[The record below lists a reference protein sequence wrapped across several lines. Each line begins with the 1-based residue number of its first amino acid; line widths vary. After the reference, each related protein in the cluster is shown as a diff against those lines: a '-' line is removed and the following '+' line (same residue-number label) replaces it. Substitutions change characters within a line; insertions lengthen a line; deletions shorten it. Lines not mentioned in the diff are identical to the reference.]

1 MSTTNI
7 LAEIIVVGTF
17 SFLWTGPIFINF
29 WENVCLKNLMS
40 LNFKSTV
47 VFLAIIYF
55 LGTISNFIADKLFF
69 LIDKY
74 IVKKHGGKS
83 QVRTNRSKIILNSSD
98 ATAYLFQRRSFVR
111 IFRANSMNCFL
122 GAVVV
127 YLNVGNITTIFS
139 FNKSY
144 LSLFL
149 AIFAV
154 LSFWAY
160 TVTLSGYFAYINQT
174 GGMLE

>member
-17 SFLWTGPIFINF
+17 SFLWTVPIFINF
-29 WENVCLKNLMS
+29 WDNVCLQSLIK
-40 LNFKSTV
+40 LNFKSTII
-47 VFLAIIYF
+47 FLAVIYF

-69 LIDKY
+69 GIDKY
-74 IVKKHGGKS
+74 IVKKHGGKN
-83 QVRTNRSKIILNSSD
+83 QVRTNRTKIILKSSD

-127 YLNVGNITTIFS
+127 YFNVGNVTNIFS

-149 AIFAV
+149 AIVAV

-160 TVTLSGYFAYINQT
+160 TVTLSGYFSYVNQT